1 MPFVLDILITR
12 YEINCNEIAVTAAPG
27 KQGITETHEKDI
39 LYSRLSVAWML
50 QSSLHGG
57 IYGAS

>member
-1 MPFVLDILITR
+1 M
-12 YEINCNEIAVTAAPG
+12 NANERKYKTT
-27 KQGITETHEKDI
+27 KDNITETHEKDT

-50 QSSLHGG
+50 QTSLHGG